1 MANHMNEAAP
11 TSLRDI
17 VASSVE
23 RFQKLRDDIEQKIE
37 SLSYELNLAE
47 QDLAAARTLVAGAN
61 EALSVFTREDSKMSV
76 DENHAVLRPVD
87 TSKYR

>member
-23 RFQKLRDDIEQKIE
+23 RFHQLKDDIEQKLE
-37 SLSYELNLAE
+37 KLSYELKLAE
-47 QDLAAARTLVAGAN
+47 QDLAVARTLVAGAE
-61 EALSVFTREDSKMSV
+61 EALNVFTREDSKVSV